1 MLGIGNWRLEVGRLA
16 WTLEAEL
23 RLLLRFMTAI
33 VGVLVLSAC
42 GSRELLTKA
51 SVSPETISPNA
62 DGAADATL
70 IHYELS
76 RNAQISIRFVSAGDR
91 VYYFRRDQPR
101 SAGQYDVL
109 FGGVI
114 DGQLLADGAYTWTI
128 EATDPSAQ
136 LRQPAQGQLTISGGE
151 VDAPQITQLSVLPK
165 EFTPNRD
172 GISDRATINVVLNKP
187 ATLFVTLQN
196 SLCNGAATAPLDQP
210 GLDCAAFPLAEKEGA
225 GRKAGEEG
233 LHEFDYDA
241 GIDLG
246 AEPPPD
252 GAYIITA
259 RVEDKVG
266 QVTIATDTLQIM
278 EGGVPRAEIV
288 DGAVEFSQKSILV
301 GDTLYFTLTVE
312 NYGSVPIRTSGP
324 NPGYVYEFDQN
335 FNVPGFAEE
344 SGAWRVGIDFDTSQ
358 RNYPFRWA
366 VGGPDDLIV
375 KEVDGQKYYYLPPN
389 KRVIITGG
397 IRITAKPPRSPLYF
411 WAGLIQEDVE
421 ISSVNNRVDPHFIT
435 IDQP

>member
-1 MLGIGNWRLEVGRLA
+1 M
-16 WTLEAEL
+16 EASL
-23 RLLLRFMTAI
+23 KSLLRGMVVVAAL
-33 VGVLVLSAC
+33 VVLTAC
-42 GSRELLTKA
+42 GSGERLSKA
-51 SVSPETISPNA
+51 SMSPATISPNA
-62 DGAADATL
+62 DGVADATL

-76 RNAQISIRFVSAGDR
+76 RNAVVTIRFDGAGQT
-91 VYYFRRDQPR
+91 YYFRRDQPR

-109 FGGVI
+109 FSGVI
-114 DGQLLADGAYTWTI
+114 DGQLLPDGAYTWTI
-128 EATDPSAQ
+128 QADEAS
-136 LRQPAQGQLTISGGE
+136 AQGQLTIDGGE
-151 VDAPQITQLSVLPK
+151 PVAPQITQLTVLPK

-172 GISDRATINVVLNKP
+172 GIADRATINVVVNKP
-187 ATLFVTLQN
+187 TTLFLTLQN
-196 SLCNGAATAPLDQP
+196 SLCNGSVTPPLDQP
-210 GLDCAAFPLAEKEGA
+210 GLDCAPYPLAEKEGA

-241 GIDLG
+241 GVDLG

-252 GAYIITA
+252 GLYVITA
-259 RVEDKVG
+259 RAEDKVG
-266 QVTIATDTLQIM
+266 QVVVATDTLKIAD
-278 EGGVPRAEIV
+278 GGVPRAEIV
-288 DGAVEFSQKSILV
+288 DGAVEFSHKSILV

-312 NYGSVPIRTSGP
+312 NYGAVPIRTSGP

-358 RNYPFRWA
+358 RNYPFRWS

-375 KEVDGQKYYYLPPN
+375 KEVNGEKFYYLPPG
-389 KRVIITGG
+389 KRVTVSGG
-397 IRITAKPPRSPLYF
+397 IHITSKPPRSPLYF